1 MRERELG
8 ASSMAGQS
16 EGPSASNFHSSRK
29 TASRRSEYDHDGPSG
44 GSGVSTSGQSRWA
57 SFIVIAGLAYG

>member
-16 EGPSASNFHSSRK
+16 EGPSASDFHSSRK
-29 TASRRSEYDHDGPSG
+29 AASRSSEDDHDVPSG
-44 GSGVSTSGQSRWA
+44 GLGVSTSGQSRCA
-57 SFIVIAGLAYG
+57 SFIVIADLAYG